1 MYMLLHKNFKKI
13 LILFFIFCMGCV
25 SVSSGD
31 KHHHRNI
38 SLFNRNICRDAS
50 SGSGASG
57 GGINIV
63 SYKRTPV
70 YYVSR
75 NKDTRQYPNQYRVF
89 TRGILRKYICIVNV
103 VIIYI
108 ILYAL

>member
-1 MYMLLHKNFKKI
+1 MYFNKI
-13 LILFFIFCMGCV
+13 LILFFIFCSGGG
-25 SVSSGD
+25 SVSGD

-50 SGSGASG
+50 SGSSGCIVSGAASI
-57 GGINIV
+57 INIV

-75 NKDTRQYPNQYRVF
+75 NKDARQYPNQYRVF